1 MRLTLV
7 LLLLTTLVS
16 IHDYRHRKIPNWITL
31 PLLLSGFAAHTPGT
45 PAVLMS
51 SLLLIS
57 FWFFFHGRVIGAG
70 DVKLWLALLWAFPP
84 SVGDEGS
91 LVMFMV
97 ITVTAGL
104 QILIR
109 KWRSA
114 ETISL
119 AAPAAWRTT
128 VFMSLIVLLSMMR
141 YV

>member
-1 MRLTLV
+1 MRLALV
-7 LLLLTTLVS
+7 LLLLTILVS

-31 PLLLSGFAAHTPGT
+31 PLLLSGFAAHAPGT

-91 LVMFMV
+91 LVMFTV
-97 ITVTAGL
+97 ITFTAGL

-114 ETISL
+114 KTVSL

>member
-1 MRLTLV
+1 MRLALV
-7 LLLLTTLVS
+7 LLLLTILVS

-31 PLLLSGFAAHTPGT
+31 PLLLSGFAAHAPGT

>member
-1 MRLTLV
+1 MRLALV
-7 LLLLTTLVS
+7 LLLLTILVS
-16 IHDYRHRKIPNWITL
+16 IHDYRHRKIPNWVTW
-31 PLLLSGFAAHTPGT
+31 PLLLAGLVAHAPGT
-45 PAVLMS
+45 PAILMS
-51 SLLLIS
+51 SLFLLS

-91 LVMFMV
+91 LVMFTV
-97 ITVTAGL
+97 ITFTAGL

>member
-1 MRLTLV
+1 MRLALV
-7 LLLLTTLVS
+7 LLLLTILVS
-16 IHDYRHRKIPNWITL
+16 IHDYRHRKIPNWLTW
-31 PLLLSGFAAHTPGT
+31 PLLLAGLVAHVPGT

-51 SLLLIS
+51 SLLLLS
-57 FWFFFHGRVIGAG
+57 FWFFLHGRVIGAG
-70 DVKLWLALLWAFPP
+70 D
-84 SVGDEGS
+84 EGS
-91 LVMFMV
+91 LVMFTA
-97 ITVTAGL
+97 IAITAGL

-114 ETISL
+114 GTVSV

>member
-7 LLLLTTLVS
+7 LLLLTILVS
-16 IHDYRHRKIPNWITL
+16 IHDYWHRKIPNWITL
-31 PLLLSGFAAHTPGT
+31 PLLLSGFAAHAPGT

>member
-1 MRLTLV
+1 MRLALV

-16 IHDYRHRKIPNWITL
+16 IHDYRHRKIPNWVTW
-31 PLLLSGFAAHTPGT
+31 PLLLAGLVAHAPGT
-45 PAVLMS
+45 PSVVMS
-51 SLLLIS
+51 SLFLLS

-91 LVMFMV
+91 LVMFTV
-97 ITVTAGL
+97 ITFTAGL

-114 ETISL
+114 KTVSV

>member
-1 MRLTLV
+1 MRLALV
-7 LLLLTTLVS
+7 LLLLTILVS
-16 IHDYRHRKIPNWITL
+16 IHDYRHRKIPNWVTW
-31 PLLLSGFAAHTPGT
+31 PLLLAGLVAHAPGT

-51 SLLLIS
+51 SLLLLS

-91 LVMFMV
+91 LVMFTV

-114 ETISL
+114 ETVSI

>member
-1 MRLTLV
+1 MRLALV
-7 LLLLTTLVS
+7 LLLLTILVS

-31 PLLLSGFAAHTPGT
+31 PLLLSGFAAHAPGT

-97 ITVTAGL
+97 ITGTAVL

-114 ETISL
+114 ETVSL

>member
-1 MRLTLV
+1 MRFALV
-7 LLLLTTLVS
+7 LLLLTILVS
-16 IHDYRHRKIPNWITL
+16 IHDYRHRKIPNWVTW
-31 PLLLSGFAAHTPGT
+31 PLLLAGLVAHAPGT
-45 PAVLMS
+45 PVVLMS
-51 SLLLIS
+51 SLFLLS
-57 FWFFFHGRVIGAG
+57 FWLFFHGRVIGAG

-84 SVGDEGS
+84 SVGDKGS
-91 LVMFMV
+91 LVMFAV
-97 ITVTAGL
+97 ITFTAGL

-114 ETISL
+114 KTVSV

>member
-1 MRLTLV
+1 MRLALV
-7 LLLLTTLVS
+7 LLLLTILVS
-16 IHDYRHRKIPNWITL
+16 IHDYRHRKIPNWVTL
-31 PLLLSGFAAHTPGT
+31 PLLLAGFAAHAPGT

-51 SLLLIS
+51 SLLLVS
-57 FWFFFHGRVIGAG
+57 YWFFSHGRVIGAG
-70 DVKLWLALLWAFPP
+70 DVKLWLALLWAFPL

-114 ETISL
+114 ETVSI

-128 VFMSLIVLLSMMR
+128 VYMSLIVLLSLMR

>member
-1 MRLTLV
+1 MRLALV
-7 LLLLTTLVS
+7 LLLLTILVS

-31 PLLLSGFAAHTPGT
+31 PLLLSGFAAHAPGT

-57 FWFFFHGRVIGAG
+57 FWFFFLGRVIGAG

-91 LVMFMV
+91 LVMFTV
-97 ITVTAGL
+97 ITFTAGL

-114 ETISL
+114 GTVSN

-128 VFMSLIVLLSMMR
+128 VFMSLIILLSMMR